1 MTDSTPDFR
10 ALCAELLAAFEIQL
24 EEMSIDNRLCE
35 RARAALATT
44 PPEPLS
50 PKAQAVLDAVCDN
63 TEPDCDTQ
71 HLISAALCA
80 VVKACAF
87 EDFNTRLLTAADI
100 LAIATELE
108 GQP

>member
-1 MTDSTPDFR
+1 MTDPTPN
-10 ALCAELLAAFEIQL
+10 AP
-24 EEMSIDNRLCE
+24 M
-35 RARAALATT
+35 
-44 PPEPLS
+44 PEPLS

>member
-1 MTDSTPDFR
+1 MTDPTPNSPKP
-10 ALCAELLAAFEIQL
+10 
-24 EEMSIDNRLCE
+24 M
-35 RARAALATT
+35 
-44 PPEPLS
+44 PLS